1 MAGTKVV
8 QYLSNNNFGTSYAAK
23 RTNTLLATIAPAF
36 VAFGIHTQLA
46 PQLHLTSIC
55 RSFFPRLTQG
65 PGVSLADDV
74 CQISAIHTH
83 YTTFERLVALATL
96 VQIYSAFRILSS
108 SDTKGRVWGIHMC
121 AILASASVA
130 VACLTY
136 TLRLPYPLYLVS
148 VAMQCE
154 KAVLALGAMYL
165 CDMTNDEEKNRV
177 SEEKPAHGF
186 FASWPDL
193 RLLPLIQLLILRIVC
208 KDWLGSTVGRV
219 LEESGNPL
227 LAMLLAL
234 GLASAFYVWSK
245 TLPEFRNY
253 SLAGPSYLHTPKEYR
268 DSKDTLY
275 SPNSS
280 TADLTEKAVP
290 SPLKNIMAVAGLVSL
305 ASSAALKI
313 MPVFSS
319 YMWDW
324 RALDLAKIAVGMSVS
339 AMGGL
344 LGTPLL
350 LPYIFLGISK
360 VCRRS
365 IKQSDTNVVRL
376 GALFAVAAGISCT
389 VPNDVAFIVG
399 IMVLSLVRSVSYP
412 HMLDYIIHVLGP
424 VCGSGYALALVIGT
438 MDIGTVLGD
447 LVAPSLYASVFP
459 VTQAYFAVLAVALA
473 AGAVSVYRLPAHMA
487 LWGFKDEQHADTS
500 SETDTMSP
508 EIHSDDEMSRS
519 ISPWPVQ

>member
-1 MAGTKVV
+1 
-8 QYLSNNNFGTSYAAK
+8 
-23 RTNTLLATIAPAF
+23 
-36 VAFGIHTQLA
+36 
-46 PQLHLTSIC
+46 
-55 RSFFPRLTQG
+55 
-65 PGVSLADDV
+65 
-74 CQISAIHTH
+74 
-83 YTTFERLVALATL
+83 
-96 VQIYSAFRILSS
+96 
-108 SDTKGRVWGIHMC
+108 MC
-121 AILASASVA
+121 AILAAASIGVA
-130 VACLTY
+130 FFTY
-136 TLRLPYPLYLVS
+136 ALGLPYPVYLVS

-154 KAVLALGAMYL
+154 KSVLALAAMYL
-165 CDMTNDEEKNRV
+165 CDMTNDEEKNTERI
-177 SEEKPAHGF
+177 SEVAEKQAATGL
-186 FASWPDL
+186 FAGWPDL

-208 KDWLGSTVGRV
+208 KDWLGSTVGRI

-234 GLASAFYVWSK
+234 GLAATFYMWSK
-245 TLPEFRNY
+245 HLPEFRA
-253 SLAGPSYLHTPKEYR
+253 LAGPSYLQTPKEYR

-280 TADLTEKAVP
+280 AADLTEKAVP
-290 SPLKNIMAVAGLVSL
+290 TALQNVMIVAGLGSMS
-305 ASSAALKI
+305 ASATLKI

-324 RALDLAKIAVGMSVS
+324 RTLDLAKISVGLSVA

-344 LGTPLL
+344 LGTPIL

-360 VCRRS
+360 IWRRS
-365 IKQSDTNVVRL
+365 IKQTDTNVVRL

-412 HMLDYIIHVLGP
+412 HMLDYIIHGLGP
-424 VCGSGYALALVIGT
+424 VCGSGYALALVIGV
-438 MDIGTVLGD
+438 MEMGAVAGD
-447 LVAPSLYASVFP
+447 LIAPSLYASVFP
-459 VTQAYFAVLAVALA
+459 MTQAFFAVLVLALV
-473 AGAVSVYRLPAHMA
+473 AGAAALYRLPAHVTD
-487 LWGFKDEQHADTS
+487 WGLKEEHADTS

>member
-1 MAGTKVV
+1 MCAV
-8 QYLSNNNFGTSYAAK
+8 L
-23 RTNTLLATIAPAF
+23 
-36 VAFGIHTQLA
+36 
-46 PQLHLTSIC
+46 
-55 RSFFPRLTQG
+55 
-65 PGVSLADDV
+65 
-74 CQISAIHTH
+74 
-83 YTTFERLVALATL
+83 ALA
-96 VQIYSAFRILSS
+96 
-108 SDTKGRVWGIHMC
+108 
-121 AILASASVA
+121 SVG

-136 TLRLPYPLYLVS
+136 ALGLPYPVYLVS

-154 KAVLALGAMYL
+154 KAVLALAAMYL
-165 CDMTNDEEKNRV
+165 CDMANDEEKN
-177 SEEKPAHGF
+177 SERISEAAEKQRSATGPFSG
-186 FASWPDL
+186 WPDL
-193 RLLPLIQLLILRIVC
+193 RLLPLIQLLALRIVC
-208 KDWLGSTVGRV
+208 KDWLGSTVGRI

-234 GLASAFYVWSK
+234 GLAAAFYTWSK
-245 TLPEFRNY
+245 HLPEFRA
-253 SLAGPSYLHTPKEYR
+253 LTGPSYLHSPKEYR

-280 TADLTEKAVP
+280 AADLTEQAVP
-290 SPLKNIMAVAGLVSL
+290 TPLKNLMIVAGLVSVS
-305 ASSAALKI
+305 ASASLKI

-324 RALDLAKIAVGMSVS
+324 RTLDLAKISVGLSVS

-344 LGTPLL
+344 LGTPIL

-360 VCRRS
+360 IWRRS
-365 IKQSDTNVVRL
+365 IKQTDTNVVRL

-412 HMLDYIIHVLGP
+412 HMLDYIIHGLGP
-424 VCGSGYALALVIGT
+424 VCGSGYALALVIGA
-438 MDIGTVLGD
+438 MEVGAVAGD
-447 LVAPSLYASVFP
+447 LIAPSLYAAVFP
-459 VTQAYFAVLAVALA
+459 MTQAFFAVLALVLVVGAAAL
-473 AGAVSVYRLPAHMA
+473 YRLPAHVTV
-487 LWGFKDEQHADTS
+487 WGLKEEHADTS